1 MLIGNLLPLKD
12 NFFEIFNVQPD
23 RAVKILR
30 FFRNFLLVLRTL
42 RALAVQPKFEYRR
55 GYR

>member
-23 RAVKILR
+23 RAVKTLR
-30 FFRNFLLVLRTL
+30 FFRNFLLMTKK
-42 RALAVQPKFEYRR
+42 PTCTSCTTKI
-55 GYR
+55 